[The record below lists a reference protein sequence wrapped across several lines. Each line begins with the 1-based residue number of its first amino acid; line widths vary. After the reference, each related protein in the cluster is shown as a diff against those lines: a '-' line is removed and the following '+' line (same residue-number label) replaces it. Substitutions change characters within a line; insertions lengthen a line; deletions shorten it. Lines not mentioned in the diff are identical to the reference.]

1 MLEVRNLS
9 KSFPIDGS
17 RESVV
22 LHGISFTLPDKG
34 FYFVIGKSG
43 CGKSTLLNLLMG
55 LMKPDEGNI
64 FFEGKDVSKFNN
76 AELSDYLK
84 DDIGIIFQ
92 SYNLLNGYTV
102 KENLK
107 IASSIKG
114 VDEKEKINTLLLR
127 YGLYDKEDFLADKL
141 SGGEKQRLALI
152 RALISSPKI
161 LFCDEPTG
169 ALDKANSLLLMEE
182 LRTLSKKILVVCV
195 SHNNELFNHFADGII
210 EIVNGKAITKFKHVI
225 NKEKPNKDTVE
236 DNKFKGK
243 IPNSITVTN
252 MKRNFKYNVINSVSA
267 AFSLFIMVISLFF
280 NSGIQSSR
288 EDLAK
293 SYTDYNLYQI
303 SKSEKEE
310 IKDSLVSLVKSEKPS
325 YEEVQ
330 TLFYEVKD
338 CLIFDDFSYFNN
350 GEKAIFNGEKRL
362 TNFTIKPYFNKRY
375 EANDLIVNTLF
386 AENYKKEFGLNLTV
400 DEEIEIELNRDYLY
414 FNEGIQENIV
424 ESFSFTFNGKI
435 REIRNEFSYLNTPSI
450 YYSPPYYEE
459 ILKNLIAEKTSEVE
473 GANVSFYDLLTR
485 ANSDDSIT
493 NYSYQIVALTE
504 ESNKR
509 IREMIEEENSANLTI
524 SNTSNT
530 LVNSFLTLSE
540 SIFLGI
546 NIFIITALLTSIFI
560 SGFLSYST
568 SLRNRKQS
576 AILSV
581 LGAKKRDIIK
591 IYLKEEMNYT
601 IIGLFLGL
609 LLTIGTSL
617 LLNNYLSG
625 FFVTNNL
632 IKINYL
638 TTLFMMILLM
648 ILSYSVDYLTLKF
661 QKEKKVYEELK
672 EEWF

>member
-672 EEWF
+672 EE

>member
-22 LHGISFTLPDKG
+22 LHEVSFTLPDKG

-55 LMKPDEGNI
+55 LMKPDEGSI
-64 FFEGKDVSKFNN
+64 FFEGKDVTKFNN

-127 YGLYDKEDFLADKL
+127 YGLYDKEDFLVDKL

-225 NKEKPNKDTVE
+225 NKEKPNKETVE
-236 DNKFKGK
+236 DNKFKVK

-310 IKDSLVSLVKSEKPS
+310 IKDSLVNLVKSEKPS

-414 FNEGIQENIV
+414 FNEAIQENIV

-504 ESNKR
+504 ESNKK

-609 LLTIGTSL
+609 LITIGASL

-638 TTLFMMILLM
+638 TTFFMMILLM

-672 EEWF
+672 EE

>member
-22 LHGISFTLPDKG
+22 LHDVSFTLPDKG

-64 FFEGKDVSKFNN
+64 FFEGKDVTKFNN

-127 YGLYDKEDFLADKL
+127 YGLYDKEDFLVDKL

-182 LRTLSKKILVVCV
+182 LRSLSKKILVVCV

-210 EIVNGKAITKFKHVI
+210 EIVNGKASAKFKHVI
-225 NKEKPNKDTVE
+225 NKEKSNKETLE

-288 EDLAK
+288 DNLAK

-303 SKSEKEE
+303 SKSEEEE

-338 CLIFDDFSYFNN
+338 CLIFDDFSYFTN
-350 GEKAIFNGEKRL
+350 GEKAIYNGEKRL
-362 TNFTIKPYFNKRY
+362 TDFTIKPYFNKSY
-375 EANDLIVNTLF
+375 EANDLIVNSLF
-386 AENYKKEFGLNLTV
+386 AENYKKEFGLNLKTE
-400 DEEIEIELNRDYLY
+400 DEIEIELKRDYLY
-414 FNEGIQENIV
+414 FNETIQENIV
-424 ESFSFTFNGKI
+424 ESFSFIFKGKI

-459 ILKNLIAEKTSEVE
+459 VLKNLVAKKTSEVE
-473 GANVSFYDLLTR
+473 GEEVSFFDLLSR

-493 NYSYQIVALTE
+493 NYSYQVVALSE
-504 ESNKR
+504 ESNKK

-609 LLTIGTSL
+609 LLTIGASF
-617 LLNNYLSG
+617 LLNNSLSG

-638 TTLFMMILLM
+638 TTFFIMILLI

-672 EEWF
+672 EE

>member
-22 LHGISFTLPDKG
+22 LHEVSFTLPDKG

-55 LMKPDEGNI
+55 LMKPDEGSI
-64 FFEGKDVSKFNN
+64 FFEGKDVTKFNN

-127 YGLYDKEDFLADKL
+127 YGLYDKEDFLVDKL

-182 LRTLSKKILVVCV
+182 LRALSKKILVVCV

-210 EIVNGKAITKFKHVI
+210 EIVNGKTITKFKHVI
-225 NKEKPNKDTVE
+225 NKEKSNKETVE

-303 SKSEKEE
+303 SKSEEEE

-400 DEEIEIELNRDYLY
+400 EDEIEIELKRDYLY
-414 FNEGIQENIV
+414 FNETIQENIV
-424 ESFSFTFNGKI
+424 ESFSFIFNGKI

-473 GANVSFYDLLTR
+473 GANISFYDLLTR

-493 NYSYQIVALTE
+493 NYSYQIVALSE
-504 ESNKR
+504 ESNKK

-540 SIFLGI
+540 SVFLGI

-609 LLTIGTSL
+609 LLTIGASL

-638 TTLFMMILLM
+638 TTFFIMILLM

>member
-22 LHGISFTLPDKG
+22 LHEVSFTLPDKG

-55 LMKPDEGNI
+55 LMKPDEGSI

-127 YGLYDKEDFLADKL
+127 YGLYDKEDFLVDKL

-195 SHNNELFNHFADGII
+195 SHNNELFNYFADGII

-225 NKEKPNKDTVE
+225 NKEKSNKETVE
-236 DNKFKGK
+236 ENKFKSK

-288 EDLAK
+288 EVLAK
-293 SYTDYNLYQI
+293 SYADYNLYQI
-303 SKSEKEE
+303 SKSEEEE

-362 TNFTIKPYFNKRY
+362 TDFAIKPYFNKSY
-375 EANDLIVNTLF
+375 ETNDLIVNTLF
-386 AENYKKEFGLNLTV
+386 AENYKKEFGFDLRTD
-400 DEEIEIELNRDYLY
+400 DEVEIELKRDYLY
-414 FNEGIQENIV
+414 F
-424 ESFSFTFNGKI
+424 
-435 REIRNEFSYLNTPSI
+435 
-450 YYSPPYYEE
+450 
-459 ILKNLIAEKTSEVE
+459 LKNLIAEKTSEVE

-493 NYSYQIVALTE
+493 NYSYQIVALSE
-504 ESNKR
+504 ESNKK
-509 IREMIEEENSANLTI
+509 IREMIEEESSANLTI

-609 LLTIGTSL
+609 LLTIGASL

-638 TTLFMMILLM
+638 TTFFIMILLM

-672 EEWF
+672 EE

>member
-22 LHGISFTLPDKG
+22 LHEVSFTLPNKG

-55 LMKPDEGNI
+55 LMKPNEGNI
-64 FFEGKDVSKFNN
+64 FFEGKNVSKFNN

-107 IASSIKG
+107 IVSSIKG

-127 YGLYDKEDFLADKL
+127 YGLYDKEDYLVDKL

-195 SHNNELFNHFADGII
+195 SHNNELFNRFADGII
-210 EIVNGKAITKFKHVI
+210 EIVNGKAITKFKYVI
-225 NKEKPNKDTVE
+225 NKEKSNKETVE
-236 DNKFKGK
+236 GNKFKGK

-288 EDLAK
+288 ENLAK

-303 SKSEKEE
+303 SKSEEEE

-400 DEEIEIELNRDYLY
+400 DEEIEIELKRDYLY
-414 FNEGIQENIV
+414 FNEAIQENIV

-485 ANSDDSIT
+485 ANSDDLIT
-493 NYSYQIVALTE
+493 NYSYQIVALSE
-504 ESNKR
+504 ESNKK

-524 SNTSNT
+524 NNTSNT

-591 IYLKEEMNYT
+591 IYLKEEMIYT

-638 TTLFMMILLM
+638 TTFFMMILLM

>member
-22 LHGISFTLPDKG
+22 LHEVSFTLPDKG

-55 LMKPDEGNI
+55 LMKPDEGSI
-64 FFEGKDVSKFNN
+64 FFEGKDVTKFNN

-127 YGLYDKEDFLADKL
+127 YGLYDKEDFLVDKL

-152 RALISSPKI
+152 RSLISSPKI

-210 EIVNGKAITKFKHVI
+210 EIVNGKVITKFKHVI
-225 NKEKPNKDTVE
+225 NKEKSNKETLE
-236 DNKFKGK
+236 DNKFKVK

-303 SKSEKEE
+303 SKSEEEE

-400 DEEIEIELNRDYLY
+400 DEEIEIELKRDYLY
-414 FNEGIQENIV
+414 FNEAIQENIA

-459 ILKNLIAEKTSEVE
+459 ILKKLIAEKTSEVE

-493 NYSYQIVALTE
+493 NYSYQIVALSE
-504 ESNKR
+504 ESNKK
-509 IREMIEEENSANLTI
+509 IRKMIEEENSANLTI

-609 LLTIGTSL
+609 LLTIGASL

-638 TTLFMMILLM
+638 TTFFMMILLM

-672 EEWF
+672 EE

>member
-22 LHGISFTLPDKG
+22 LHEVSFTLPDKG

-55 LMKPDEGNI
+55 LMKPDEGSI

-127 YGLYDKEDFLADKL
+127 YGLYDKEDFLVDKL

-169 ALDKANSLLLMEE
+169 ALDKTNSLLLMEE

-210 EIVNGKAITKFKHVI
+210 EIVNGKTITKFKHVI
-225 NKEKPNKDTVE
+225 NKEKSNKETVE

-303 SKSEKEE
+303 SKSEEEE

-400 DEEIEIELNRDYLY
+400 EDEIEIELKRDYLY
-414 FNEGIQENIV
+414 FNETIQENIV
-424 ESFSFTFNGKI
+424 ESFSFIFNGKI

-459 ILKNLIAEKTSEVE
+459 ILKISVAEKTSEVE
-473 GANVSFYDLLTR
+473 GANISFYDLLTR

-493 NYSYQIVALTE
+493 NYSYQIVALSE
-504 ESNKR
+504 ESNKK

-609 LLTIGTSL
+609 LLTIGASL

-638 TTLFMMILLM
+638 TTFFIMILLM

-672 EEWF
+672 EE

>member
-22 LHGISFTLPDKG
+22 LHEVSFTLPDKG

-55 LMKPDEGNI
+55 LMKPDEGSI

-127 YGLYDKEDFLADKL
+127 YGLYDKEDFLVDKL

-152 RALISSPKI
+152 RTLISSPKI

-225 NKEKPNKDTVE
+225 NKEKSNKETVG
-236 DNKFKGK
+236 DFKFKGK

-303 SKSEKEE
+303 SKSEEEE

-362 TNFTIKPYFNKRY
+362 TDFAIKPYFNKSY
-375 EANDLIVNTLF
+375 ETNDLIVNTLF
-386 AENYKKEFGLNLTV
+386 AENYKKEFGFDLIV
-400 DEEIEIELNRDYLY
+400 DEEIEVELKRDYLY
-414 FNEGIQENIV
+414 FNEAIQENIL

-450 YYSPPYYEE
+450 YYSPPYYEK

-493 NYSYQIVALTE
+493 NYSYQIVALAE
-504 ESNKR
+504 ESNKK

-609 LLTIGTSL
+609 LLTIGASL

-638 TTLFMMILLM
+638 TTFFIMILLM

>member
-22 LHGISFTLPDKG
+22 LHEVSFTLPDKG

-55 LMKPDEGNI
+55 LMKPDEGSI
-64 FFEGKDVSKFNN
+64 FFGGKDVSKFNN

-127 YGLYDKEDFLADKL
+127 YGLYDKEDFLVDKL

-210 EIVNGKAITKFKHVI
+210 EIVNGKASIKFKHVI
-225 NKEKPNKDTVE
+225 NKEKPNKETVE
-236 DNKFKGK
+236 ENKFKSK

-252 MKRNFKYNVINSVSA
+252 MKRNFKYNVISSVSA

-303 SKSEKEE
+303 SKSEEEE
-310 IKDSLVSLVKSEKPS
+310 IEDSLISLVKSEKPS

-362 TNFTIKPYFNKRY
+362 TDFAIKPCFNKSY
-375 EANDLIVNTLF
+375 ETNDLIVNTLF
-386 AENYKKEFGLNLTV
+386 AENYKKEFGFDLRTD
-400 DEEIEIELNRDYLY
+400 DEV
-414 FNEGIQENIV
+414 FN
-424 ESFSFTFNGKI
+424 
-435 REIRNEFSYLNTPSI
+435 Y
-450 YYSPPYYEE
+450 
-459 ILKNLIAEKTSEVE
+459 
-473 GANVSFYDLLTR
+473 
-485 ANSDDSIT
+485 
-493 NYSYQIVALTE
+493 
-504 ESNKR
+504 
-509 IREMIEEENSANLTI
+509 
-524 SNTSNT
+524 
-530 LVNSFLTLSE
+530 
-540 SIFLGI
+540 
-546 NIFIITALLTSIFI
+546 
-560 SGFLSYST
+560 
-568 SLRNRKQS
+568 
-576 AILSV
+576 
-581 LGAKKRDIIK
+581 
-591 IYLKEEMNYT
+591 
-601 IIGLFLGL
+601 
-609 LLTIGTSL
+609 
-617 LLNNYLSG
+617 
-625 FFVTNNL
+625 
-632 IKINYL
+632 
-638 TTLFMMILLM
+638 
-648 ILSYSVDYLTLKF
+648 
-661 QKEKKVYEELK
+661 
-672 EEWF
+672 

>member
-1 MLEVRNLS
+1 
-9 KSFPIDGS
+9 
-17 RESVV
+17 
-22 LHGISFTLPDKG
+22 
-34 FYFVIGKSG
+34 
-43 CGKSTLLNLLMG
+43 
-55 LMKPDEGNI
+55 
-64 FFEGKDVSKFNN
+64 
-76 AELSDYLK
+76 
-84 DDIGIIFQ
+84 
-92 SYNLLNGYTV
+92 
-102 KENLK
+102 
-107 IASSIKG
+107 
-114 VDEKEKINTLLLR
+114 
-127 YGLYDKEDFLADKL
+127 
-141 SGGEKQRLALI
+141 
-152 RALISSPKI
+152 
-161 LFCDEPTG
+161 
-169 ALDKANSLLLMEE
+169 
-182 LRTLSKKILVVCV
+182 
-195 SHNNELFNHFADGII
+195 
-210 EIVNGKAITKFKHVI
+210 
-225 NKEKPNKDTVE
+225 
-236 DNKFKGK
+236 
-243 IPNSITVTN
+243 

-303 SKSEKEE
+303 SKSEEEE

-400 DEEIEIELNRDYLY
+400 EDEIEIELKRDYLY
-414 FNEGIQENIV
+414 FNETIQENIV
-424 ESFSFTFNGKI
+424 ESFSFIFNGKI

-473 GANVSFYDLLTR
+473 GANISFYDLLTR

-493 NYSYQIVALTE
+493 NYSYQIVALSE
-504 ESNKR
+504 ESNKK

-540 SIFLGI
+540 SVFLGI

-609 LLTIGTSL
+609 LLTIGASL

-638 TTLFMMILLM
+638 TTFFIMILLM

-672 EEWF
+672 EE

>member
-22 LHGISFTLPDKG
+22 LHEVSFTLPDKG

-55 LMKPDEGNI
+55 LMKPNEGNI
-64 FFEGKDVSKFNN
+64 FFEGKNVSKFNN
-76 AELSDYLK
+76 AELSNYLK

-107 IASSIKG
+107 IVSSIKG

-127 YGLYDKEDFLADKL
+127 YGLYDKEDFLVDKL

-195 SHNNELFNHFADGII
+195 SHNNQLFNHFADGII
-210 EIVNGKAITKFKHVI
+210 EIVNGKAITKFKYVI
-225 NKEKPNKDTVE
+225 NKEKSNKETVE
-236 DNKFKGK
+236 GNKFKGK

-303 SKSEKEE
+303 SKSEEEE
-310 IKDSLVSLVKSEKPS
+310 IKDSLVSLIKSEKPS

-400 DEEIEIELNRDYLY
+400 DEEIEIELKRDYLY
-414 FNEGIQENIV
+414 FNEAIQENIV

-493 NYSYQIVALTE
+493 NYSYQIVALSE
-504 ESNKR
+504 ESNKK

-524 SNTSNT
+524 NNTSNT

-591 IYLKEEMNYT
+591 IYLKEEMIYT

-638 TTLFMMILLM
+638 TTFFMMILLM

-672 EEWF
+672 EE

>member
-22 LHGISFTLPDKG
+22 LHEVSFTLPDKG

-55 LMKPDEGNI
+55 LMKPDEGSI

-127 YGLYDKEDFLADKL
+127 YGLYDKEDFLVDKL

-225 NKEKPNKDTVE
+225 NKEKPNKETVE

-303 SKSEKEE
+303 SKSEEEE

-350 GEKAIFNGEKRL
+350 GEKAIFNNEKRL

-400 DEEIEIELNRDYLY
+400 DEEIEIELKRDYLY
-414 FNEGIQENIV
+414 FNEAIQENIV

-435 REIRNEFSYLNTPSI
+435 REIRNEFLYLNTPSI

-493 NYSYQIVALTE
+493 NYSYQIVALSE
-504 ESNKR
+504 ESNKK

-581 LGAKKRDIIK
+581 LEAKKRDIIK

-609 LLTIGTSL
+609 LLTIGASL

-638 TTLFMMILLM
+638 TTFFMMILLM

-672 EEWF
+672 EE

>member
-22 LHGISFTLPDKG
+22 LHEVSFTLPDKG

-55 LMKPDEGNI
+55 LMKPDEGSI
-64 FFEGKDVSKFNN
+64 FFEGKDVTKFNN

-127 YGLYDKEDFLADKL
+127 YGLYDKEDFLVDKL

-210 EIVNGKAITKFKHVI
+210 EIVNGKVITKFKHVI
-225 NKEKPNKDTVE
+225 NKEKSNKETLE
-236 DNKFKGK
+236 DNKFKVK

-303 SKSEKEE
+303 SKSEEEE

-400 DEEIEIELNRDYLY
+400 DEEIEIELKRDYLY
-414 FNEGIQENIV
+414 SNEAIQENIA

-459 ILKNLIAEKTSEVE
+459 ILKKLIAEKTSEVE

-493 NYSYQIVALTE
+493 NYSYQIVALSE
-504 ESNKR
+504 ESNKK

-609 LLTIGTSL
+609 LLTIGASL

-638 TTLFMMILLM
+638 TTFFMMILLM

-672 EEWF
+672 EE

>member
-22 LHGISFTLPDKG
+22 LHDVSFTLPDKG

-64 FFEGKDVSKFNN
+64 FFEGKDVTKFNN

-127 YGLYDKEDFLADKL
+127 YGLYDKEDFLVDKL

-182 LRTLSKKILVVCV
+182 LRSLSKKILVVCV

-210 EIVNGKAITKFKHVI
+210 EIVNGKASAKFKHVI
-225 NKEKPNKDTVE
+225 NKEKSNKETLE

-288 EDLAK
+288 DNLAK

-303 SKSEKEE
+303 SKSEEEE

-338 CLIFDDFSYFNN
+338 CLIFDDFSYFTN
-350 GEKAIFNGEKRL
+350 GEKAIYNGEKRL
-362 TNFTIKPYFNKRY
+362 TDFTIKPYFNKSY
-375 EANDLIVNTLF
+375 EANDLIVNSLF
-386 AENYKKEFGLNLTV
+386 AENYKKEFGLNLKTE
-400 DEEIEIELNRDYLY
+400 DEIEIELKRDYLY
-414 FNEGIQENIV
+414 FNETIQENIV
-424 ESFSFTFNGKI
+424 ESFSFIFKGKI

-459 ILKNLIAEKTSEVE
+459 VLKNLVAKKTSEVE
-473 GANVSFYDLLTR
+473 GEEVSFFDLLSR

-493 NYSYQIVALTE
+493 NYSYQVVALSE
-504 ESNKR
+504 ESNKK

-609 LLTIGTSL
+609 LLTIGASF
-617 LLNNYLSG
+617 LLNNSLSG

-638 TTLFMMILLM
+638 TTFFIMILLI

>member
-22 LHGISFTLPDKG
+22 LHEVSFTLPDKG

-55 LMKPDEGNI
+55 LMKPDEGSI
-64 FFEGKDVSKFNN
+64 FFEGKDVTKFNN

-127 YGLYDKEDFLADKL
+127 YGLYDKEDFLVDKL

-182 LRTLSKKILVVCV
+182 LRALSKKILVVCV

-210 EIVNGKAITKFKHVI
+210 EIVNGKTITKFKHVI
-225 NKEKPNKDTVE
+225 NKEKSNKETVE

-303 SKSEKEE
+303 SKSEEEE

-400 DEEIEIELNRDYLY
+400 EDEIEIELKRDYLY
-414 FNEGIQENIV
+414 FNETIQENIV
-424 ESFSFTFNGKI
+424 ESFSFIFNGKI

-473 GANVSFYDLLTR
+473 GANISFYDLLTR

-493 NYSYQIVALTE
+493 NYSYQIVALSE
-504 ESNKR
+504 ESNKK

-540 SIFLGI
+540 SVFLGI

-609 LLTIGTSL
+609 LLTIGASL

-638 TTLFMMILLM
+638 TTFFIMILLM

-672 EEWF
+672 EE

>member
-22 LHGISFTLPDKG
+22 LHEVSFTLPDKG

-55 LMKPDEGNI
+55 LMKPDEGSI
-64 FFEGKDVSKFNN
+64 FFEGKDVTKFNN

-127 YGLYDKEDFLADKL
+127 YGLYDKEDFLVDKL

-210 EIVNGKAITKFKHVI
+210 EIVNGKAITKFKHVV
-225 NKEKPNKDTVE
+225 NKEKSKKETVE

-303 SKSEKEE
+303 SKSEEEE

-400 DEEIEIELNRDYLY
+400 DEEIEIELKRDYLY
-414 FNEGIQENIV
+414 FNEAIQENIA

-459 ILKNLIAEKTSEVE
+459 ILKKLIAEKTSEVE

-493 NYSYQIVALTE
+493 NYSYQIVALSE
-504 ESNKR
+504 ESNKK

-609 LLTIGTSL
+609 LLTIGASF

-638 TTLFMMILLM
+638 TTFFMMILLM

-672 EEWF
+672 EE

>member
-22 LHGISFTLPDKG
+22 LHEVSFTLPNKG

-55 LMKPDEGNI
+55 LMKPNEGNI
-64 FFEGKDVSKFNN
+64 FFEGKNVSKFNN

-107 IASSIKG
+107 IVSSIKG

-127 YGLYDKEDFLADKL
+127 YGLYDKEDYLVDKL

-195 SHNNELFNHFADGII
+195 SHNNELFNRFADGII
-210 EIVNGKAITKFKHVI
+210 EIVNGKAITKFKYVI
-225 NKEKPNKDTVE
+225 NKEKSNKETVE
-236 DNKFKGK
+236 GNKFKGK

-288 EDLAK
+288 ENLAK

-303 SKSEKEE
+303 SKSEEEE

-400 DEEIEIELNRDYLY
+400 DEEIEIELKRDYLY
-414 FNEGIQENIV
+414 FNEAIQENIV

-485 ANSDDSIT
+485 ANSDDLIT
-493 NYSYQIVALTE
+493 NYSYQIVALSE
-504 ESNKR
+504 ESNKK

-524 SNTSNT
+524 NNTSNT

-591 IYLKEEMNYT
+591 IYLKEEMIYT

-638 TTLFMMILLM
+638 TTFFMMILLM

-672 EEWF
+672 EE

>member
-17 RESVV
+17 RESAV
-22 LHGISFTLPDKG
+22 LHDVSFTLPAKG

-64 FFEGKDVSKFNN
+64 FFEGKDITKFNN

-127 YGLYDKEDFLADKL
+127 YGLYDKEDFLVDKL

-182 LRTLSKKILVVCV
+182 LRSLSKKILVVCV

-210 EIVNGKAITKFKHVI
+210 EIVNGKASAKFKHVI
-225 NKEKPNKDTVE
+225 NKEKSNKETLE

-288 EDLAK
+288 DNLAK

-303 SKSEKEE
+303 SKSEEEE

-338 CLIFDDFSYFNN
+338 CLIFDDFSYFTN
-350 GEKAIFNGEKRL
+350 GEKAIYNGEKRL
-362 TNFTIKPYFNKRY
+362 TDFTIKPYFNKSY
-375 EANDLIVNTLF
+375 EANDLIVNSLF
-386 AENYKKEFGLNLTV
+386 AENYKKEFGLNLKTE
-400 DEEIEIELNRDYLY
+400 DEIEIELKRDYLY
-414 FNEGIQENIV
+414 FNETIQENIV
-424 ESFSFTFNGKI
+424 ESFSFIFKGKI

-459 ILKNLIAEKTSEVE
+459 VLKNLVAKKTSEVE
-473 GANVSFYDLLTR
+473 GEEVSFFDLLSR

-493 NYSYQIVALTE
+493 NYSYQVVALSE
-504 ESNKR
+504 ESNKK

-609 LLTIGTSL
+609 LLTIGASF
-617 LLNNYLSG
+617 LLNNSLSG

-638 TTLFMMILLM
+638 TTFFIMILLI

-672 EEWF
+672 EE

>member
-22 LHGISFTLPDKG
+22 LHEVSFTLPDKG

-55 LMKPDEGNI
+55 LMKPDEGSI
-64 FFEGKDVSKFNN
+64 FFEGKDVTKFNN

-127 YGLYDKEDFLADKL
+127 YGLYDKEDFLVDKL

-210 EIVNGKAITKFKHVI
+210 EIVNGKASIKFKHVI
-225 NKEKPNKDTVE
+225 NKEKSNKETVE
-236 DNKFKGK
+236 ENKFKSK

-252 MKRNFKYNVINSVSA
+252 MKRNFKYNVISSVSA

-303 SKSEKEE
+303 SKSEEEE

-362 TNFTIKPYFNKRY
+362 TDFAIKPYFNKSY
-375 EANDLIVNTLF
+375 ETNDLIVNTLF
-386 AENYKKEFGLNLTV
+386 AENYKKEFGFDLRT
-400 DEEIEIELNRDYLY
+400 DDEIEIELKRDYLY
-414 FNEGIQENIV
+414 FNETVQENIV

-493 NYSYQIVALTE
+493 NYSYQIVALSE
-504 ESNKR
+504 ESNKK
-509 IREMIEEENSANLTI
+509 IREMIEEESSANLTI

-609 LLTIGTSL
+609 LLTIGASL

-638 TTLFMMILLM
+638 TTFFMMILLM

>member
-22 LHGISFTLPDKG
+22 LHDVSFTLPAKG

-64 FFEGKDVSKFNN
+64 FFEGKDITKFNN

-127 YGLYDKEDFLADKL
+127 YGLYDKEDFLVDKL

-182 LRTLSKKILVVCV
+182 LRSLSKKILVVCV

-210 EIVNGKAITKFKHVI
+210 EIVNGKASAKFKHVI
-225 NKEKPNKDTVE
+225 NKEKSNKETLE

-288 EDLAK
+288 DNLAK

-303 SKSEKEE
+303 SKSEEEE

-338 CLIFDDFSYFNN
+338 CLIFDDFSYFTN
-350 GEKAIFNGEKRL
+350 GEKAIYNGEKRL
-362 TNFTIKPYFNKRY
+362 TDFTIKPYFNKSY
-375 EANDLIVNTLF
+375 EANDLIVNSLF
-386 AENYKKEFGLNLTV
+386 AENYKKEFGLNLKTE
-400 DEEIEIELNRDYLY
+400 DEIEIELKRDYLY
-414 FNEGIQENIV
+414 FNETIQENIV
-424 ESFSFTFNGKI
+424 ESFSFIFKGKI

-459 ILKNLIAEKTSEVE
+459 VLKNLVAKKTSEVE
-473 GANVSFYDLLTR
+473 GEEVSFFDLLSR

-493 NYSYQIVALTE
+493 NYSYQVVALSE
-504 ESNKR
+504 ESNKK

-609 LLTIGTSL
+609 LLTIGASF
-617 LLNNYLSG
+617 LLNNSLSG

-638 TTLFMMILLM
+638 TTFFIMILLI

-672 EEWF
+672 EE

>member
-17 RESVV
+17 RESAV
-22 LHGISFTLPDKG
+22 LHDVSFTLPAKG

-64 FFEGKDVSKFNN
+64 FFEGKDITKFNN

-127 YGLYDKEDFLADKL
+127 YGLYDKEDFLVDKL

-182 LRTLSKKILVVCV
+182 LRSLSKKILVVCV

-210 EIVNGKAITKFKHVI
+210 EIVNGKASAKFKHVI
-225 NKEKPNKDTVE
+225 NKEKSNKETLE

-288 EDLAK
+288 DNLAK

-303 SKSEKEE
+303 SKSEEEE

-338 CLIFDDFSYFNN
+338 CLIFDDFSYFTN
-350 GEKAIFNGEKRL
+350 GEKAIYNGEKRL
-362 TNFTIKPYFNKRY
+362 TDFTIKPYFNKSY
-375 EANDLIVNTLF
+375 EANDLIVNSLF
-386 AENYKKEFGLNLTV
+386 AENYKKEFGLNLKTE
-400 DEEIEIELNRDYLY
+400 DEIEIELKRDYLY
-414 FNEGIQENIV
+414 FNETIQENIV
-424 ESFSFTFNGKI
+424 ESFSFIFKGKI

-459 ILKNLIAEKTSEVE
+459 VLKNLVAKKTSEVE
-473 GANVSFYDLLTR
+473 GEEVSFFDLLSR

-493 NYSYQIVALTE
+493 NYSYQVVALSE
-504 ESNKR
+504 ESNKK

-609 LLTIGTSL
+609 LLTIGASF
-617 LLNNYLSG
+617 LLNNSLSG

-638 TTLFMMILLM
+638 TTFFIMILLI

>member
-22 LHGISFTLPDKG
+22 LHEVSFTLPDKG

-55 LMKPDEGNI
+55 LMKPDEGSI

-127 YGLYDKEDFLADKL
+127 YGLYDKEDFLVDKL

-225 NKEKPNKDTVE
+225 NKEKPNKETVE

-267 AFSLFIMVISLFF
+267 AFSLFIMAISLFF

-303 SKSEKEE
+303 SKSEEEE

-350 GEKAIFNGEKRL
+350 GEKAIFNNEKRL

-400 DEEIEIELNRDYLY
+400 DEEIEIELKRDYLY
-414 FNEGIQENIV
+414 FNEAIQENIV

-459 ILKNLIAEKTSEVE
+459 ILKNLLAEKTSEVE

-493 NYSYQIVALTE
+493 NYSYQIVALSE
-504 ESNKR
+504 ESNKK

-524 SNTSNT
+524 TNTSNT

-546 NIFIITALLTSIFI
+546 NIFIITALLTSIFV

-609 LLTIGTSL
+609 LLTIGASL

-638 TTLFMMILLM
+638 TTFFMMILLM

-672 EEWF
+672 EE

>member
-609 LLTIGTSL
+609 LLTIGASL

-672 EEWF
+672 EE

>member
-22 LHGISFTLPDKG
+22 LHDVSFTLPDKG

-64 FFEGKDVSKFNN
+64 FFEGKDVTKFNN

-127 YGLYDKEDFLADKL
+127 YGLYDKEDFLVDKL

-182 LRTLSKKILVVCV
+182 LRSLSKKILVVCV

-210 EIVNGKAITKFKHVI
+210 EIVSGKASAKFKHVI
-225 NKEKPNKDTVE
+225 NKEKSNKETLE

-288 EDLAK
+288 DNLAK

-303 SKSEKEE
+303 SKSEEEE

-350 GEKAIFNGEKRL
+350 GEKAIYNGEKQL
-362 TNFTIKPYFNKRY
+362 TDFTIKPYFNKNY
-375 EANDLIVNTLF
+375 EANDLIVNSLF
-386 AENYKKEFGLNLTV
+386 AENYKKEFGFNLKTE
-400 DEEIEIELNRDYLY
+400 DEIEIELKRDYLY
-414 FNEGIQENIV
+414 FNETIQENIV
-424 ESFSFTFNGKI
+424 ESFSFIFKGKI
-435 REIRNEFSYLNTPSI
+435 REIRHEFSYLNTPSI

-459 ILKNLIAEKTSEVE
+459 VLKNLVAEKTSEVE
-473 GANVSFYDLLTR
+473 GEEVSFFDLLSR

-493 NYSYQIVALTE
+493 NYSYQVVALSE
-504 ESNKR
+504 ESNKK

-601 IIGLFLGL
+601 IIGLLLGL
-609 LLTIGTSL
+609 LLTIGASL

-638 TTLFMMILLM
+638 TTFFIMILLI

-672 EEWF
+672 EE

>member
-9 KSFPIDGS
+9 KSFPIDGV

-22 LHGISFTLPDKG
+22 LHEVSFTLPDKG

-55 LMKPDEGNI
+55 LMKPDEGSI

-127 YGLYDKEDFLADKL
+127 YGLYDKEDFLVDKL

-182 LRTLSKKILVVCV
+182 LRSLSKKILVVCV
-195 SHNNELFNHFADGII
+195 SHNNELFNHFSDGII
-210 EIVNGKAITKFKHVI
+210 EIVNGKASIKFKHVI
-225 NKEKPNKDTVE
+225 NKEKSNKETVE
-236 DNKFKGK
+236 ENKFKSK

-252 MKRNFKYNVINSVSA
+252 MKRNFKYNVISSVSA

-303 SKSEKEE
+303 SKSEEEE

-362 TNFTIKPYFNKRY
+362 TDFAIKPYFNKSY
-375 EANDLIVNTLF
+375 ETNDLIVNTLF
-386 AENYKKEFGLNLTV
+386 AENYKKEFGFDLRTD
-400 DEEIEIELNRDYLY
+400 DEVEIELKRDYLY
-414 FNEGIQENIV
+414 FNETVQENIG
-424 ESFSFTFNGKI
+424 ESFSFTFKGKI

-493 NYSYQIVALTE
+493 NYSYQIVALSE
-504 ESNKR
+504 ESNKK
-509 IREMIEEENSANLTI
+509 IREMIEEESSANLTI

-609 LLTIGTSL
+609 LLTIGASL

-638 TTLFMMILLM
+638 TTFFIMILLM

>member
-1 MLEVRNLS
+1 
-9 KSFPIDGS
+9 
-17 RESVV
+17 
-22 LHGISFTLPDKG
+22 
-34 FYFVIGKSG
+34 
-43 CGKSTLLNLLMG
+43 
-55 LMKPDEGNI
+55 
-64 FFEGKDVSKFNN
+64 
-76 AELSDYLK
+76 
-84 DDIGIIFQ
+84 
-92 SYNLLNGYTV
+92 
-102 KENLK
+102 
-107 IASSIKG
+107 
-114 VDEKEKINTLLLR
+114 
-127 YGLYDKEDFLADKL
+127 
-141 SGGEKQRLALI
+141 
-152 RALISSPKI
+152 
-161 LFCDEPTG
+161 
-169 ALDKANSLLLMEE
+169 
-182 LRTLSKKILVVCV
+182 
-195 SHNNELFNHFADGII
+195 
-210 EIVNGKAITKFKHVI
+210 
-225 NKEKPNKDTVE
+225 
-236 DNKFKGK
+236 
-243 IPNSITVTN
+243 
-252 MKRNFKYNVINSVSA
+252 
-267 AFSLFIMVISLFF
+267 MVISLFF

-303 SKSEKEE
+303 SKSEEEE

-362 TNFTIKPYFNKRY
+362 TDFAIKPYFNKSY
-375 EANDLIVNTLF
+375 ETNDLIVNTLF
-386 AENYKKEFGLNLTV
+386 AENYKKEFGFDLRTD
-400 DEEIEIELNRDYLY
+400 DEVEIELKRDYLY
-414 FNEGIQENIV
+414 FNETIQENIG
-424 ESFSFTFNGKI
+424 ESFSFTFKGKI

-459 ILKNLIAEKTSEVE
+459 ILKN
-473 GANVSFYDLLTR
+473 YDLLTR

-493 NYSYQIVALTE
+493 NYSYQIVALSE
-504 ESNKR
+504 ESNKK
-509 IREMIEEENSANLTI
+509 IREMIEEESSANLTI

-609 LLTIGTSL
+609 LLTIGASL

-638 TTLFMMILLM
+638 TTFFIMILLM

-672 EEWF
+672 EE

>member
-22 LHGISFTLPDKG
+22 LHEVSFTLPNKG

-55 LMKPDEGNI
+55 LMKPNEGNV
-64 FFEGKDVSKFNN
+64 FFEGKNISKFNN
-76 AELSDYLK
+76 TELSDYLK

-107 IASSIKG
+107 IVSSIKG

-127 YGLYDKEDFLADKL
+127 YGLYDKEDFLVDKL

-210 EIVNGKAITKFKHVI
+210 EIVNGKAITKFKYVI
-225 NKEKPNKDTVE
+225 NKEKSNKETVE
-236 DNKFKGK
+236 GNKFKGK

-303 SKSEKEE
+303 SKSEEEE

-362 TNFTIKPYFNKRY
+362 TNFSIKPYFNKRY

-400 DEEIEIELNRDYLY
+400 DEEIEIELKRDYLY
-414 FNEGIQENIV
+414 FNEAIQENIV

-493 NYSYQIVALTE
+493 NYSYQIVALSE
-504 ESNKR
+504 ESNKK

-524 SNTSNT
+524 NNTSNT

-591 IYLKEEMNYT
+591 IYLKEEMIYT

-638 TTLFMMILLM
+638 TTFFMMILLM

-672 EEWF
+672 EE

>member
-22 LHGISFTLPDKG
+22 LHEVSFALPDKG

-55 LMKPDEGNI
+55 LMKPDEGSI

-127 YGLYDKEDFLADKL
+127 YGLYDKEDFLVDKL

-210 EIVNGKAITKFKHVI
+210 EIVNGKAITKCKYVI
-225 NKEKPNKDTVE
+225 NKEKSNKETVE

-293 SYTDYNLYQI
+293 SYADYNLYQI
-303 SKSEKEE
+303 SKSEEEE

-350 GEKAIFNGEKRL
+350 GEKGIFNGEKRL
-362 TNFTIKPYFNKRY
+362 TNFTIKPYFNKNY

-400 DEEIEIELNRDYLY
+400 DEEIEIELKRDYLY
-414 FNEGIQENIV
+414 FNEAIQENIV

-493 NYSYQIVALTE
+493 NYSYQIVALSE
-504 ESNKR
+504 ETNKK

-524 SNTSNT
+524 SNASNT

-581 LGAKKRDIIK
+581 LGARKRDIIK

-609 LLTIGTSL
+609 LLTIGASL

-638 TTLFMMILLM
+638 TTFFMMILLM

-672 EEWF
+672 EE